1 MDTIRNTHGLLTC
14 RYRSSTLT
22 LNARLPVPESCINKH
37 TNCGL
42 WATLGYC
49 DSSRKMMSHICSPMC
64 HSCDTNIPTPDGV
77 AYQEASWVT
86 SPFYRHDLAGIF
98 DSLTERRVVVHS
110 DNNNNMD
117 QHNANGYL
125 DYFPPNMKLD
135 YKNIGRM
142 NESQFLNM
150 DTIKIDALKFKRNEI
165 DQERYRKALQSEES
179 GTVVS
184 NVVAMHDLLSKE
196 DCQVSNIQ
204 DVLSFVLFCFV
215 LFLIVL

>member
-1 MDTIRNTHGLLTC
+1 
-14 RYRSSTLT
+14 
-22 LNARLPVPESCINKH
+22 
-37 TNCGL
+37 
-42 WATLGYC
+42 
-49 DSSRKMMSHICSPMC
+49 
-64 HSCDTNIPTPDGV
+64 
-77 AYQEASWVT
+77 
-86 SPFYRHDLAGIF
+86 
-98 DSLTERRVVVHS
+98 
-110 DNNNNMD
+110 
-117 QHNANGYL
+117 
-125 DYFPPNMKLD
+125 MKLD

-204 DVLSFVLFCFV
+204 DVLSFVLFCF
-215 LFLIVL
+215 